1 MSSEHESAHVIKS
14 HICVVLFDACA
25 APGEDPQAVWSRLK
39 IFVNAYVSKNRRNFV
54 AIVLYGTEGVQVV
67 YPPTQYEDRKHRQ
80 QQRQQRRAA
89 AAAFTG
95 TAGAGAGAAAE
106 PLHHVP
112 WASLS
117 WPVRLR
123 ELNAQMDLFPKE
135 FPVASRRGGGDG
147 DADDVDDSAAL
158 AGAGMG
164 TITAAMSVS
173 LSLVN
178 KFLNDQK
185 AQGIRSSAR
194 MLLVHR
200 HSPCVSRVVQRDY
213 HAVVSCTTKCPA
225 PRPVAFPPPL
235 THSLAR
241 SGDNNAVVIAVG
253 CGCAHGADC
262 GLWIGGSQ
270 LPRAGIPRHDELHL
284 LRREAAHPDRCV
296 RAALRRRPRRRR
308 RRRQRRPAGN
318 ADASRFHHPRPVS
331 RRGCARSHCDA

>member
-25 APGEDPQAVWSRLK
+25 APGEDPVAVWSRLK

-67 YPPTQYEDRKHRQ
+67 YPPTQYEDRKQRQQ
-80 QQRQQRRAA
+80 QQRQRRAA
-89 AAAFTG
+89 VAVAAARAAG
-95 TAGAGAGAAAE
+95 GGGEAGAGAGAGAGAAVE
-106 PLHHVP
+106 SLHQVS

-135 FPVASRRGGGDG
+135 FPIASRRGGPSGGGG
-147 DADDVDDSAAL
+147 DADGGDGAEGAA
-158 AGAGMG
+158 AAAAAASGGMG

-178 KFLNDQK
+178 KFLNEQK

-200 HSPCVSRVVQRDY
+200 HSPCVPIFQGISFVR
-213 HAVVSCTTKCPA
+213 APCT
-225 PRPVAFPPPL
+225 
-235 THSLAR
+235 AR
-241 SGDNNAVVIAVG
+241 
-253 CGCAHGADC
+253 
-262 GLWIGGSQ
+262 
-270 LPRAGIPRHDELHL
+270 PRH
-284 LRREAAHPDRCV
+284 AAPLERCTAG
-296 RAALRRRPRRRR
+296 RAPALPSVC
-308 RRRQRRPAGN
+308 Q
-318 ADASRFHHPRPVS
+318 
-331 RRGCARSHCDA
+331 